1 MQANPRRL
9 TLTVAAMAAALVAL
23 LVAPGCGPSAS
34 SGDDDGSG
42 TVDQPDADGD
52 GISDADEGRPDAIDT
67 DGDGSPDYLDDD
79 SDGDSLPDSLEAG
92 DADLATAPLDSDS
105 DGTPD
110 FRDLDS
116 DGNGLA
122 DGSGT
127 ETADDLD
134 SDGIGN
140 WADLDDDGDGIVD
153 TVEIGGLAQSPLDS
167 DGDATPDYQDFD
179 SDDDTIADADEG
191 TTDADQDGIPSYLDL
206 DSDGDC
212 IPDALEAGD
221 ANLTTPPIDTD
232 GDGAADFVDID
243 ADSDGLSDT
252 REDQNCN
259 GAVDAGETS
268 PVSGDTDGDGV
279 SDLVEVAA
287 GTDPTSAADNPQAHG
302 NFVFV
307 VPYQEPTSPR
317 QDDLDFSTDLK
328 KVDVY
333 VLMDLSGSMSNELD
347 AVRSNMATVLDNL
360 TCPPVGS
367 GNPADCIPELW
378 SGAGTLTYAG
388 RNPYVNTLSMQS
400 DPTRV
405 AAAIPGPDNGSC
417 PTGGCNETQYLATW
431 AAVTGQGSASS
442 GCSGISAFSA
452 APSCAGKPSGPG
464 GVGYPCFRPDA
475 LPVVMLA
482 TDEPPSVTTDCPASS
497 VVTAAA
503 TAAGA
508 KIVGIL
514 GSTTTAGAQLRSDLE
529 ALATGTGAV
538 TQAGDPLVFD
548 GADANAS
555 SAIEAAIRALS
566 RDVPLD
572 VSAESHDDAGDS
584 VDAVAAFVDHLE
596 TLQLGTSQCAG
607 GLSDSDANGDGF
619 PDRYSGVLPGTPV
632 CWRLVAKQNTTVP
645 ATSDPQIF
653 RATIEVRGDDVTLLD
668 TRDVYFL
675 VPPDLEGPGVD

>member
-1 MQANPRRL
+1 MHEPPTRRHSL
-9 TLTVAAMAAALVAL
+9 TLAAIAATLAAL
-23 LVAPGCGPSAS
+23 LVAPGCGPSS
-34 SGDDDGSG
+34 SGGDDDGSG

-52 GISDADEGRPDAIDT
+52 GISDADEGRPAALDT

-79 SDGDSLPDSLEAG
+79 SDGDGLPDSLEAG
-92 DADLATAPLDSDS
+92 DADLATAPIDSDS

-140 WADLDDDGDGIVD
+140 WADLDDDGDHISD

-167 DGDATPDYQDFD
+167 DADGTPDYQDFD

-191 TTDADQDGIPSYLDL
+191 TIDADEDDVPSYLDL

-221 ANLTTPPIDTD
+221 ADLTTPPLDTD

-268 PVSGDTDGDGV
+268 SVRGDTDGDGV

-302 NFVFV
+302 DFVFV

-333 VLMDLSGSMSNELD
+333 VLMDLSGSMSSELD
-347 AVRSNMATVLDNL
+347 AVRSNMATVLENL
-360 TCPPVGS
+360 TCPPAGS
-367 GNPADCIPELW
+367 GDPADCIPELW

-405 AAAIPGPDNGSC
+405 AAAIPAADNDSC
-417 PTGGCNETQYLATW
+417 PTGGCTETQYLATW

-442 GCSGISAFSA
+442 GCTGISSFPA
-452 APSCAGKPSGPG
+452 APSCAGSPAGPG

-482 TDEPPSVTTDCPASS
+482 TDEPLHTNTNCPVADTVISAAS
-497 VVTAAA
+497 
-503 TAAGA
+503 AAGA
-508 KIVGIL
+508 KIVGIIGQTSL
-514 GSTTTAGAQLRSDLE
+514 LVRPDLE

-548 GADANAS
+548 GADANAPD
-555 SAIEAAIRALS
+555 AIEAAIQALAS
-566 RDVPLD
+566 DVPLD
-572 VSAESHDDAGDS
+572 VSAEPEDDAGDA
-584 VDAVAAFVDHLE
+584 VDAVAAFVDHLQ

-607 GLSDSDANGDGF
+607 GLTDTDSNGDSF

-645 ATSDPQIF
+645 ATSEPQIF
-653 RATIEVRGDDVTLLD
+653 RATIQVRGDDVTLLD